1 MQFFWILS
9 DGTVKEISKQDY
21 FKLKDKKHFVGWVD
35 PSPKTIYETQSYA
48 HGVTTPTGPTDPRTG
63 PTPGPIP
70 GPGPLGPIS
79 RMQHARAI
87 VDTGD
92 YVASLR
98 VSNNSRRIK
107 RYDAFPER
115 R

>member
-1 MQFFWILS
+1 MSQQILKPS
-9 DGTVKEISKQDY
+9 SMDFEILKRLKAYLNLEPKLEDRRYFTADNLYRYGLVRLLPEPHNRTVGAW
-21 FKLKDKKHFVGWVD
+21 F
-35 PSPKTIYETQSYA
+35 
-48 HGVTTPTGPTDPRTG
+48 
-63 PTPGPIP
+63 
-70 GPGPLGPIS
+70 S

-87 VDTGD
+87 LDTGD

-115 R
+115 GEQK

>member
-1 MQFFWILS
+1 MTQ
-9 DGTVKEISKQDY
+9 EIS
-21 FKLKDKKHFVGWVD
+21 LKPTRLDIDILTRLKAYLNLEDRRFFTADDLYRLGLVRLL
-35 PSPKTIYETQSYA
+35 PSP
-48 HGVTTPTGPTDPRTG
+48 HNRTVG
-63 PTPGPIP
+63 AWFA
-70 GPGPLGPIS
+70 

-92 YVASLR
+92 LVASLR

-115 R
+115 KGV

>member
-1 MQFFWILS
+1 MSQQICLKPTRLDHDIFTRLKAYLNLEGRRFFTADDLYRL
-9 DGTVKEISKQDY
+9 GMVRLLPEPHNRTVG
-21 FKLKDKKHFVGWVD
+21 GWF
-35 PSPKTIYETQSYA
+35 
-48 HGVTTPTGPTDPRTG
+48 
-63 PTPGPIP
+63 
-70 GPGPLGPIS
+70 S

-115 R
+115 GSAQK

>member
-1 MQFFWILS
+1 MTQQILKPSTMDIEILKRLKAYLNLEDRRYFTADDLYRLGLVRLLPEPHCRTVGAWFF
-9 DGTVKEISKQDY
+9 
-21 FKLKDKKHFVGWVD
+21 
-35 PSPKTIYETQSYA
+35 
-48 HGVTTPTGPTDPRTG
+48 
-63 PTPGPIP
+63 
-70 GPGPLGPIS
+70 

-92 YVASLR
+92 YVPSLR

-115 R
+115 GGN

>member
-1 MQFFWILS
+1 LTQQICLKPTRLDHDILTRLKAYLNLEGRRYFTADDLYRLGLVRLLPEPHS
-9 DGTVKEISKQDY
+9 RTVGSW
-21 FKLKDKKHFVGWVD
+21 F
-35 PSPKTIYETQSYA
+35 A
-48 HGVTTPTGPTDPRTG
+48 
-63 PTPGPIP
+63 
-70 GPGPLGPIS
+70 

-92 YVASLR
+92 FVSSLR

-115 R
+115 GSAQK

>member
-1 MQFFWILS
+1 MTEQICLKPTHLDHDILTRLKAYLNLEGRRYFTADDLYRLGLVRLLS
-9 DGTVKEISKQDY
+9 GPHNRTVG
-21 FKLKDKKHFVGWVD
+21 GWF
-35 PSPKTIYETQSYA
+35 
-48 HGVTTPTGPTDPRTG
+48 
-63 PTPGPIP
+63 
-70 GPGPLGPIS
+70 S

-92 YVASLR
+92 LVASLR

-115 R
+115 GSAQK